1 MADKKSSSS
10 VWWPKKYFNWSNSKS
25 SAANETPEVSDRTS
39 EGSLESQDIY
49 GSNSKY
55 LNLLVKRVRKGLK
68 ISSDA
73 DTDRLTPWMSD
84 SNAKQCYECGEK
96 FTTIRRRH
104 HCRVCGQIFCT
115 KCCGEEIDTRL
126 LGLTNGGSVR
136 ACNYCHKIVNQYID
150 DKNVESSTSVRDQ
163 ELSQFREILLSKSF
177 ADNSNVDQ
185 TDSLLQ
191 TRSSEP
197 MPSNSITSPY
207 SSYSL
212 RRKGSIGF
220 REEDY
225 AKPKLRALEINK
237 EMNQISGSSPSPLY
251 TFSSFGSYKT
261 TVRGSESSDDEVMPL
276 KNDETSHEPLWVK
289 EINDDIESQSF
300 EKIDSS
306 SELMNSTD
314 SYGPES
320 RRKSLSRKIA
330 YSTSTYDIELDLEKD
345 RVSVS
350 KANRSEVNDDRPVF
364 DESDAPKAKPGASDG
379 LSIDFEVTT
388 SSLNWKSLREGTE
401 EKSAYDSLNCAYNN
415 LYKKLLTQMLEEE
428 GISLTWINVIQAI
441 SAKVSS
447 VVRPNSYNDIEEMD
461 IRNYVKIKII
471 PNGVKSDSH
480 IINGVVI
487 SKNVS
492 NRKMRQTLLHPKIL
506 LLSCPIVYQRYEK
519 KMTVLDNI
527 LLQETEYIRN
537 LVAKICSY
545 SPDVILVEK
554 TVARIAKEMLF
565 ENDITLVCNVK
576 PIVIERVSRFTGAAI
591 VSSIDAQIGVPQLG
605 FCQKFYLQT
614 FNQKTMMY
622 FDGCPPHL
630 GCTVLL
636 RGSSYEE
643 LKKIKS
649 ICSFMVFADF
659 NWQLERSFLMDE
671 YCCPKEVIETKGPQT
686 LSVITSNSDETKLET
701 RKTSTV
707 IVEDNSDPLRSMAT
721 DSNPRDVSSPV
732 IANEIHDQLN
742 DDFSEMTA
750 KLTHYLST
758 LQLSCSPFISIPLPY
773 LMTNCENNAKIRK
786 YFNPKI
792 IWSKKFENNSS
803 KTEELLK
810 VENELRNREHSSPM
824 DAPVIKKH
832 PFLTRNIKLVANSHE
847 IKSLV
852 ADFRANGSLLSHLN
866 QWKTINDK
874 PEERENGPKEEQII
888 RIDALNPRFHQHL
901 AVLFSSFSYASSN
914 APNYCVKPWVINMDF
929 YGSNDIPLG
938 GFLERYCF
946 RPSYTCPSS
955 SCSTPMIEHVRRFVH
970 YKGCVL
976 IVLRQLQQNVEAAN
990 NSIITWSWCQKCK
1003 TGTPYSNLSTDS
1015 WLLSFAK
1022 YLELKFHGIS
1032 YRRRGTSSSAPC
1044 MDHSLHMDHF
1054 QFFAYKQ
1061 VVASFKY
1068 MPIQIH
1074 EITLPPTRISI
1085 GSTCFSKTEFID
1097 SLKQIAVK
1105 GYEIY
1110 SLILEKLCS
1119 IKDETNGTKYEII
1132 VNEFKAIEEK
1142 ERGIFRQKIEEIQ
1155 ITLTSSASEDIDDA
1169 IVYRLEDSL
1178 INLKKLIAES
1188 VLNWNLKIQDFVANK
1203 KKEEKLSAKSGLQ
1216 STATTVTPKSPPI
1229 SGLSVDDPTI
1239 LSINDSSSNL
1249 EEISAN
1255 SRTVSISSGASLLS
1269 SSEAKPEVSPTE
1281 VLKACIEEQEKECEE
1296 TLKAL
1301 ENIIEESDLRED
1313 ESKGIE
1319 RRDVTTF
1326 SVSSYGYDID
1336 LGINDCLENGV
1347 DFEANS
1353 DNYAVYNVCEAND
1366 DNHSFRSST
1375 NTNCSEVKANSSQ
1388 SSAIKS
1394 DISSFT
1400 VTKIFKELLTNAN
1413 NLIINNPFPLS
1424 EHYLLPTHREDI
1436 AFIVK
1441 DNDPG
1446 SIIAYA
1452 LTSSEY
1458 ERQLNELIRQ
1468 SSSPLIKRKTT
1479 ASVDIESTIE
1489 LSTNKTTSNA
1499 VSPHIDLQ
1507 YNDSNAKFYCC
1518 VYFAEHFRRF
1528 RAHIFGS
1535 SNSEE
1540 LYIRSLTNCVLWKAR
1555 GGKSGLTFCK
1565 TVNDRFILKEMSKPE
1580 LQSFLNIAGYYFDYC
1595 TRAIDESRPS
1605 MLARIVGIY
1614 RTSYKNTATNNASK
1628 LYLLV
1633 MENLF
1638 YRRDISQK
1646 FDLKGSMRNRLV
1658 NTNSA
1663 NVRADQLVLLDENLM
1678 QMTCDC
1684 PLYVYSHSKEILRAA
1699 IDNDSLFLSSH
1710 SVMDYSLLVGIDD
1723 NRNQFVVGIID
1734 YIRPF
1739 TWDKKLES
1747 VVKSVGSQGRL
1758 PTIVQPDLYRIR
1770 FCEAM
1775 DQYFLCVPDKWHT
1788 IVSYR

>member
-1 MADKKSSSS
+1 MFNWSSSS
-10 VWWPKKYFNWSNSKS
+10 AEAKS
-25 SAANETPEVSDRTS
+25 SVGGNDDKETSDRTS
-39 EGSLESQDIY
+39 DGSIESQDIY

-68 ISSDA
+68 MSSDVGS
-73 DTDRLTPWMSD
+73 DRLTPWMSD

-104 HCRVCGQIFCT
+104 HCRICGQIFCT
-115 KCCGEEIDTRL
+115 KCCDEEIDTRL
-126 LGLTNGGSVR
+126 LGLPNRGSVR
-136 ACNYCHKIVNQYID
+136 ACNYCHKIVNQYINERNLD
-150 DKNVESSTSVRDQ
+150 SSTSVRDP
-163 ELSQFREILLSKSF
+163 ELSQFREILFSKSF
-177 ADNSNVDQ
+177 TDNSSVDQ
-185 TDSLLQ
+185 SDSSLQ
-191 TRSSEP
+191 SRSGEQV
-197 MPSNSITSPY
+197 PSNSIQSPY

-225 AKPKLRALEINK
+225 AKPKLRPLEINK
-237 EMNQISGSSPSPLY
+237 EMNQMSGSCPSPLFS
-251 TFSSFGSYKT
+251 FSSFGSYKT
-261 TVRGSESSDDEVMPL
+261 TIRGSESSDDEVMPL
-276 KNDETSHEPLWVK
+276 KSDETSHEPLWVK
-289 EINDDIESQSF
+289 EINDDSDSQSYD
-300 EKIDSS
+300 KIDSS
-306 SELMNSTD
+306 SELMVSIG
-314 SYGPES
+314 SYGPEL
-320 RRKSLSRKIA
+320 RRKSSSRKIA

-345 RVSVS
+345 QVSIS
-350 KANRSEVNDDRPVF
+350 KANRSHSDDRRVF
-364 DESDAPKAKPGASDG
+364 EESDAPKTKPRPSDG
-379 LSIDFEVTT
+379 LSIDFAVTS

-401 EKSAYDSLNCAYNN
+401 EKSAYDSLNSSYNF
-415 LYKKLLTQMLEEE
+415 LYKKMLTQLLEEE
-428 GISLTWINVIQAI
+428 GLSLSWINIIQAI

-447 VVRPNSYNDIEEMD
+447 VVRPNSHNDIEEMD
-461 IRNYVKIKII
+461 IRNYVKIKTI

-480 IINGVVI
+480 IVNGVVI

-492 NRKMRQTLLHPKIL
+492 NRRMRQTLMHPKIL

-527 LLQETEYIRN
+527 LLQETEYIKN

-545 SPDVILVEK
+545 GPDVILVEK
-554 TVARIAKEMLF
+554 TVARIAKELLF
-565 ENDITLVCNVK
+565 ENSITLVCNVK
-576 PIVIERVSRFTGAAI
+576 PNVIERVSRFTGAAI
-591 VSSIDAQIGVPQLG
+591 VSSIDAQIGSPLLG
-605 FCQKFYLQT
+605 ICQKFYLQT
-614 FNQKTMMY
+614 FNQKTLMF

-630 GCTVLL
+630 GSTVLL
-636 RGSSYEE
+636 RGGSLEE

-671 YCCPKEVIETKGPQT
+671 YCCPLEAAESKRPQT
-686 LSVITSNSDETKLET
+686 FSVIPSDIEDTKLKSRT
-701 RKTSTV
+701 TSTV
-707 IVEDNSDPLRSMAT
+707 IVEDNSDPLRSMAS
-721 DSNPRDVSSPV
+721 DLSSKEVLSPINARDQHED
-732 IANEIHDQLN
+732 NFTEI
-742 DDFSEMTA
+742 TV
-750 KLTHYLST
+750 KLCQFLSF
-758 LQLSCSPFISIPLPY
+758 LQLSVSPFISISLPY
-773 LMTNCENNAKIRK
+773 LMTNCENNVKIRK
-786 YFNPKI
+786 YFNSSM
-792 IWSKKFENNSS
+792 IWSKKFEKNSS

-810 VENELRNREHSSPM
+810 VENEMRNRDNSFPTDIPS
-824 DAPVIKKH
+824 VKKH
-832 PFLTRNIKLVANSHE
+832 PLLTRNIRMAANSQD
-847 IKSLV
+847 IKALI
-852 ADFRANGSLLSHLN
+852 ADFRANGPFWPQQTHCEINQHILN
-866 QWKTINDK
+866 
-874 PEERENGPKEEQII
+874 ERNNSERQEQNI

-914 APNYCVKPWVINMDF
+914 APNYCVKPWIINMDF

-946 RPSYTCPSS
+946 RPTYTCPSN

-970 YKGCVL
+970 SNGCIL
-976 IVLRQLQQNVEAAN
+976 IVLRQLQQNVEAAQ

-1003 TGTPYSNLSTDS
+1003 TGTPYSNLSADS

-1022 YLELKFHGIS
+1022 YLELKFYGTS
-1032 YRRRGTSSSAPC
+1032 YRRRATSSSAPC

-1074 EITLPPTRISI
+1074 EITLPPTRIAI
-1085 GSTCFSKTEFID
+1085 HCNIFSKTDFID
-1097 SLKQIAVK
+1097 NLKQIAVK

-1155 ITLTSSASEDIDDA
+1155 ITLTSSTSEDIDDA

-1178 INLKKLIAES
+1178 IHLKKLIAES
-1188 VLNWNLKIQDFVANK
+1188 ILTWNQKIQDFVTNK
-1203 KKEEKLSAKSGLQ
+1203 KKEEKLSAKSGSISAVL
-1216 STATTVTPKSPPI
+1216 AKNPPI
-1229 SGLSVDDPTI
+1229 SGLSVDEI
-1239 LSINDSSSNL
+1239 NNFSINDSTTNL
-1249 EEISAN
+1249 EEINAL
-1255 SRTVSISSGASLLS
+1255 SRTVSISSAASLLS
-1269 SSEAKPEVSPTE
+1269 SIEVKPEVSSTE
-1281 VLKACIEEQEKECEE
+1281 VLKACIEEQEKECKE
-1296 TLKAL
+1296 TIKAL
-1301 ENIIEESDLRED
+1301 ENIIEDIEESN
-1313 ESKGIE
+1313 SKE
-1319 RRDVTTF
+1319 QSTKSMEHRDVTTF

-1353 DNYAVYNVCEAND
+1353 DNYAVYNIYEAND
-1366 DNHSFRSST
+1366 DNHSLRSST
-1375 NTNCSEVKANSSQ
+1375 NTNASEIKANSSQ
-1388 SSAIKS
+1388 SSAVKS
-1394 DISSFT
+1394 DSSSFT
-1400 VTKIFKELLTNAN
+1400 VTKIFKELLSNAN

-1424 EHYLLPTHREDI
+1424 EHYILPTHKEDI

-1458 ERQLNELIRQ
+1458 ERQLNEFIRQ
-1468 SSSPLIKRKTT
+1468 TSSPMVKRKMTGST
-1479 ASVDIESTIE
+1479 DIESTIE
-1489 LSTNKTTSNA
+1489 SSINKTASA
-1499 VSPHIDLQ
+1499 SSPLSPHIDLQ
-1507 YNDSNAKFYCC
+1507 YSDSNAKFYCC
-1518 VYFAEHFRRF
+1518 VYFAEQFRRF

-1540 LYIRSLTNCVLWKAR
+1540 VYIRSLSNCVLWKAR

-1580 LQSFLNIAGYYFDYC
+1580 LQSFLNIANYYFDYC

-1638 YRRDISQK
+1638 YRRDINQK

-1658 NTNSA
+1658 NTNSSDIK
-1663 NVRADQLVLLDENLM
+1663 ADQLVLLDENLM

-1684 PLYVYSHSKEILRAA
+1684 PLYIYSHSKEILRAA
-1699 IDNDSLFLSSH
+1699 IDNDSMFLSSH

-1723 NRNQFVVGIID
+1723 KRNEFVVGIID

-1747 VVKSVGSQGRL
+1747 VVKSVGSQGKL

-1788 IVSYR
+1788 IVNYR